1 MSGGI
6 RTSVKGY
13 LLAQRLTLALDPL
26 LENENINNNVTAP
39 LDPPPHPVE
48 DSQETT
54 MDSTTYGLGIC
65 DGNIPCFPMLNSAK
79 SMASYRTR
87 TRAESPPPQGV
98 NLNSNI
104 PSVSV
109 PLSPQ
114 TEGER
119 LQSFNLKSFHY
130 NELKTVTRNFR
141 PDGILSGGFC
151 SFYKGWIDERSF
163 TAAKPGSGMAVAIKR
178 LNQQGTLQSHKEW
191 MEEVNC
197 VGQLSHPNL
206 VKLIGYCLE
215 DDKRLLVYEF
225 VPKGSLENHI
235 LRKVSSCFQI
245 LSWNLRMKIALGA
258 AKALA
263 FLHDE
268 AKCIYVDFETSK
280 ILLDSNYNVKI
291 YGYGLAQEGPEG
303 YRTRLLD
310 MDKLPWYEDKLIEHN
325 GGPYTAPEY
334 IFADHLTPRSD
345 VYSFGVVLLEILSGR
360 RAIDISRPVAEH
372 DLVRFAFTKVPRKQ
386 IVHQI
391 IDIRM
396 EGHYSKS
403 RAVKALKLARQCL
416 SVDSKLRP
424 DMHQVIEILENLQ
437 SSGDREASL
446 WDLSN

>member
-54 MDSTTYGLGIC
+54 MDSATYGLGIC

-109 PLSPQ
+109 PLS
-114 TEGER
+114 EGER

-130 NELKTVTRNFR
+130 NELKTATRNFR
-141 PDGILSGGFC
+141 PENMLGEGRIC
-151 SFYKGWIDERSF
+151 SFFKGWIDEQSF
-163 TAAKPGSGMAVAIKR
+163 TATKPGTGMAVAIKR
-178 LNQQGTLQSHKEW
+178 LNQQLQGTLQSHKEW

-197 VGQLSHPNL
+197 LGQLSHPNL
-206 VKLIGYCLE
+206 VKLIGYCQK

-235 LRKVSSCFQI
+235 FRRFSSCFQI

-263 FLHDE
+263 FHHSDE

-303 YRTRLLD
+303 YRTRL
-310 MDKLPWYEDKLIEHN
+310 
-325 GGPYTAPEY
+325 
-334 IFADHLTPRSD
+334 
-345 VYSFGVVLLEILSGR
+345 
-360 RAIDISRPVAEH
+360 
-372 DLVRFAFTKVPRKQ
+372 FTLGYR
-386 IVHQI
+386 
-391 IDIRM
+391 
-396 EGHYSKS
+396 
-403 RAVKALKLARQCL
+403 
-416 SVDSKLRP
+416 
-424 DMHQVIEILENLQ
+424 
-437 SSGDREASL
+437 
-446 WDLSN
+446 